1 MAVIK
6 LKQKDIEKIVE
17 KLVNEQQMSAGETP
31 LDSTDDLDNQSP
43 VELSMMMDK
52 NGNYYVVDM
61 KNPNN
66 PRIVAQTK

>member
-6 LKQKDIEKIVE
+6 LKQKDIVNIVE
-17 KLVNEQQMSAGETP
+17 KLVNEQMSGAETP
-31 LDSTDDLDNQSP
+31 VDDTSDVDNQPP

-52 NGNYYVVDM
+52 NGKFYAVDM
-61 KNPNN
+61 KDPNN